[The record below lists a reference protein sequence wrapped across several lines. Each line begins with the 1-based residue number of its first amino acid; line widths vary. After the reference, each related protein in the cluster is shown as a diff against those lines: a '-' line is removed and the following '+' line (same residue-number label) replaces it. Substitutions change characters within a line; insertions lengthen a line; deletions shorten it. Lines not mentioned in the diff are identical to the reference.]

1 MHRIGIVDSAA
12 PCRLC
17 EEDTTES
24 VEHFLL
30 HCSAI
35 QEAIAEP
42 LSALMSVA
50 EEDPPDFNTLC
61 WTHPK
66 EVKQLLTAAERAG
79 AWI

>member
-1 MHRIGIVDSAA
+1 MHRIGIVDSAS

-17 EEDTTES
+17 DEDTAES

-30 HCSAI
+30 HCNAI
-35 QEAIAEP
+35 RDAIAAP
-42 LSALMSVA
+42 LSALTTVVDDDSL
-50 EEDPPDFNTLC
+50 DFNTLC

-66 EVKQLLTAAERAG
+66 EIKQLLTAAERAG